1 MVPPVIPSKLLDLI
15 TEPPLVN
22 SKSTRASPS
31 PSFVMSTEIITVFPS
46 MRSPEIDKESK
57 DKSASVVIISR
68 SEKVSLPGVT
78 ASATMLTSAVSPS
91 VNSISLFK
99 ASINKLDLTSS
110 LTSYSI

>member
-15 TEPPLVN
+15 TEPSFVN

-31 PSFVMSTEIITVFPS
+31 PSLVISTEIITVLPS
-46 MRSPEIDKESK
+46 IRSPEIDKESR

-68 SEKVSLPGVT
+68 SEKVSLPGVSE
-78 ASATMLTSAVSPS
+78 SATMLTSAVSPS

-99 ASINKLDLTSS
+99 ASINKSDLTSN